1 MAGFHAP
8 ASAARFW
15 FFAPPAGSRKRILL
29 PHGGLQC
36 IADFLTITSLPLL
49 GSLLCQTTESLVKNL
64 SFWSLLAL
72 FSVLLTA
79 SHGGYSARATHQIKA
94 QANLAA
100 GCFLATSLG
109 MLTLAVILGH
119 PNILTRHWV
128 VLDVIITPFL
138 LIGTRTHLA
147 PKFAEAA
154 YRPTEPGTLVI
165 CHDNYPLDLPKALA
179 AKNLP
184 EQIGGIFY
192 LAAAPKSAHPHEWPV
207 LSNLAA
213 LQTKLRE
220 RSVRDVVFIHH
231 PTLDHHATHNNLW
244 EEVLAY
250 STRIW
255 LGLDVASNLPEML
268 REKSGG
274 CQLLPIV
281 TDELLSANNHGKR
294 AFDIAAAT
302 ILLFC
307 VAPFMFLCALAIRA
321 TSPGPILFR
330 QQRTGAH
337 GHEFE
342 VLKFRTMRHDPGRAF
357 AQAHRND
364 PHITKIGAFLRRTS
378 LDELPQL
385 FNVIRGDMSLV
396 GPRPHAPETQ
406 VEGMS
411 FENALQLYQI
421 RHRVKPGMTG
431 LAQIRGLRGA
441 TPALKHL
448 EQRLSSD
455 LEYIQSW
462 SIWLDFSILAQ
473 TLPAIMLQT
482 NAC

>member
-1 MAGFHAP
+1 M
-8 ASAARFW
+8 
-15 FFAPPAGSRKRILL
+15 
-29 PHGGLQC
+29 
-36 IADFLTITSLPLL
+36 
-49 GSLLCQTTESLVKNL
+49 
-64 SFWSLLAL
+64 
-72 FSVLLTA
+72 
-79 SHGGYSARATHQIKA
+79 
-94 QANLAA
+94 
-100 GCFLATSLG
+100 
-109 MLTLAVILGH
+109 
-119 PNILTRHWV
+119 
-128 VLDVIITPFL
+128 
-138 LIGTRTHLA
+138 
-147 PKFAEAA
+147 
-154 YRPTEPGTLVI
+154 
-165 CHDNYPLDLPKALA
+165 PKALA

-184 EQIGGIFY
+184 EQIEGIFY
-192 LAAAPKSAHPHEWPV
+192 LTAVPKIAHPHEWPV

-213 LQTKLRE
+213 LQAKLRD

-231 PTLDHHATHNNLW
+231 PALDHHASHAHNNLW

-255 LGLDVASNLPEML
+255 LGFDVASNLPAML

-294 AFDIAAAT
+294 AFDIATAS
-302 ILLFC
+302 ILLLC
-307 VAPFMFLCALAIRA
+307 AAPFMFFCALAIRA

-337 GHEFE
+337 RHEFE
-342 VLKFRTMRHDPGRAF
+342 VLKFRTMCHDPGRAF
-357 AQAHRND
+357 AQARRND

-396 GPRPHAPETQ
+396 GPRPHAPKTQ

-482 NAC
+482 NAW